1 MQLYLLKKDHDSDYQ
16 VTEESLLEIY
26 LLDCMPAIYY
36 FLPLIFILR
45 HAEHKSMHYIHQ
57 KGENIYE
64 VEVFYR

>member
-1 MQLYLLKKDHDSDYQ
+1 
-16 VTEESLLEIY
+16 
-26 LLDCMPAIYY
+26 MPAIYY